1 METNYDHWKPAP
13 ARDDRRWG
21 SLCFPVYSVVRRR
34 YPSFHRNYLALQA
47 LSPPRKYTWAPL
59 PVPGG
64 GEIECG
70 GGHGGGPFG
79 SRSGI
84 GSVRLALAGGG
95 GKR

>member
-1 METNYDHWKPAP
+1 M
-13 ARDDRRWG
+13 G
-21 SLCFPVYSVVRRR
+21 LSLL
-34 YPSFHRNYLALQA
+34 PSIFCGQENVPLLLQELLALQV

-70 GGHGGGPFG
+70 GGHGGEPFG

-95 GKR
+95 EKR